1 MQPAPPTVLAASAS
15 RTPTLVWPAVALLVA
30 AVSFSLPLVRSTWWM
45 NPDNYALLAWGK
57 QVASFHQITLEN
69 GLTTPHPLPMA
80 IGALLFHGGTPIVFF
95 TFLSALALLVTAV
108 SAGIAA
114 NRRAGI
120 PAAVLAILL
129 IGTSDGLGESAA
141 LRGVDLL
148 STAAIAAAL
157 AVAPNRWK
165 LRVALICVAG
175 LVRPE
180 PWALAAAV
188 AFLGYQAPFL
198 RKVAAGIVGG
208 LIAPLLWMGWDWAV
222 AGDPLLAVNR
232 TDDLAAIAR
241 KLTPLRQAPKTMA
254 KMIIGIDEQ
263 TLFIIAAACMAVV
276 LLAALRHRRLPADPL
291 PFLVVTVIP
300 LVLLA
305 EIARD
310 YPLRLRYVLPLAVVI
325 AIEAAVALAV
335 VGGAINR
342 RFPGLRPYVACGF
355 VLVAGYGVVFTVS
368 RAPQVHTPVLPF
380 VNGGVQILDTYK
392 LDCRRIG
399 FLAGRVRDVKAVP
412 PLALHADEP
421 LQRFTF
427 ITPGDP
433 VPPDL
438 EVLVVPREQQ
448 VVPDPRFHP
457 IAQIDRWLLYGTGEG
472 CSAGLPQQ

>member
-1 MQPAPPTVLAASAS
+1 VQPAPPTVLAAS
-15 RTPTLVWPAVALLVA
+15 RTPPLVWPAVALVVA
-30 AVSFSLPLVRSTWWM
+30 AVSFALPLVRSTWWM
-45 NPDNYALLAWGK
+45 NPDNYALLAWGR

-80 IGALLFHGGTPIVFF
+80 LAALLYHGGTPIGFF
-95 TFLSALALLVTAV
+95 TFLSALALLVIAT

-114 NRRAGI
+114 HRRAGI

-198 RKVAAGIVGG
+198 RKVAAGVVGG
-208 LIAPLLWMGWDWAV
+208 LIAPLLWTGWDWIV

-241 KLTPLRQAPKTMA
+241 KLTPLRQAPKTMG
-254 KMIIGIDEQ
+254 KMIIGIDEA
-263 TLFIIAAACMAVV
+263 TLFWVAAAGMAVV
-276 LLAALRHRRLPADPL
+276 LIVAVWRRRLPADPL

-300 LVLLA
+300 FVLLA

-310 YPLRLRYVLPLAVVI
+310 YPLRQRYLLPLAIVI
-325 AIEAAVALAV
+325 AIEAAVVLTLAGRAV
-335 VGGAINR
+335 NQ
-342 RFPGLRPYVACGF
+342 RFGGLRPYVACGF
-355 VLVAGYGVVFTVS
+355 VIAAGYGVVFTIS

-399 FLAGRVRDVKAVP
+399 FLAGRVRDVKVVP

-421 LQRFTF
+421 LERFKF
-427 ITPGDP
+427 ITPGEP
-433 VPPDL
+433 VPTDL
-438 EVLVVPREQQ
+438 DVLIVPREQQ
-448 VVPDPRFHP
+448 IVPDPRFRP
-457 IAQIDRWLLYGTGEG
+457 VAQIDQWLLYGTGKG
-472 CSAGLPQQ
+472 CSSGLPLQ

>member
-1 MQPAPPTVLAASAS
+1 MQPAPPTVLAASRIPAI
-15 RTPTLVWPAVALLVA
+15 VWPIVALVVA
-30 AVSFSLPLVRSTWWM
+30 AASFALPLVRSTWWM
-45 NPDNYALLAWGK
+45 NPDNYAVLAWGK
-57 QVASFHQITLEN
+57 QVSSLHQITLEN

-80 IGALLFHGGTPIVFF
+80 LGALLYHGGTPIGFY
-95 TFLSALALLVTAV
+95 TFLSAIALLVIAA

-188 AFLGYQAPFL
+188 AFFGYQAPFI

-208 LIAPLLWMGWDWAV
+208 LIAPVLWTAWDWIV

-232 TDDLAAIAR
+232 TDDLAEIAR
-241 KLTPLRQAPKTMA
+241 KLTPLRQAPKTMG
-254 KMIIGIDEQ
+254 KMIIGIDES
-263 TLFIIAAACMAVV
+263 TLFYVAAAGMAVV
-276 LLAALRHRRLPADPL
+276 LIVALLQRRLPADPL

-300 LVLLA
+300 FVLMV

-310 YPLRLRYVLPLAVVI
+310 YPLRLRYLLPLAVVI
-325 AIEAAVALAV
+325 AIEAAVAFAWL
-335 VGGAINR
+335 GGAINR
-342 RFPGLRPYVACGF
+342 RFPGLRPYVACAF
-355 VLVAGYGVVFTVS
+355 VVVAAYGVVFTVS

-380 VNGGVQILDTYK
+380 VNGGVQILDTYD
-392 LDCRRIG
+392 LDCHRIG
-399 FLAGRVRDVKAVP
+399 FLAGRVRDVKVIP

-421 LQRFTF
+421 LQRFKF
-427 ITPGDP
+427 ITPGEP
-433 VPPDL
+433 VPADID
-438 EVLVVPREQQ
+438 VLVVPREQQ

-457 IAQIDRWLLYGTGEG
+457 IAQMDRWLLYGTGNG
-472 CSAGLPQQ
+472 CSAGLVPQ